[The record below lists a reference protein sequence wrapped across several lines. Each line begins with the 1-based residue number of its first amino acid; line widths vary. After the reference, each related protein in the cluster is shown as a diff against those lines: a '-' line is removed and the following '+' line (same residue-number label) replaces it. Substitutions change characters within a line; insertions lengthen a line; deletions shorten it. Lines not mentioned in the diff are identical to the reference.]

1 MTPRGAL
8 STDAGHKAPRRD
20 SKWWGWGDPGNT
32 PELDGEALATLRERV
47 GELEPSPRAASIE
60 EVELPAAEPLP
71 PAVVEAAGAENVFTS
86 AEDRVRHATGRGYVD
101 LARLRSGRLEAAPD
115 AVVLVSDG
123 DRLAAILDSCAAR
136 ASRSS
141 PSGAGP
147 ASSAASS
154 RCAAPTSA

>member
-1 MTPRGAL
+1 MEKRR
-8 STDAGHKAPRRD
+8 AGTRSGGGGGIPA
-20 SKWWGWGDPGNT
+20 NT

-47 GELEPSPRAASIE
+47 GELTPSPRAASIE

-86 AEDRVRHATGRGYVD
+86 AEDRVRHATGRGYAD

-115 AVVLVSDG
+115 AVVLA
-123 DRLAAILDSCAAR
+123 RRRRAASPGSSMPAPPR

-141 PSGAGP
+141 PSAAGP

-154 RCAAPTSA
+154 RCAARTSA